1 LLVSDIATNAD
12 TTLLG
17 AWLRVSC
24 TDRFR
29 RKGANK
35 LQQDIWAAF
44 RKRRQI
50 LSFYKVTRP
59 CATLDFW
66 ELVDRS
72 VYLLGQCVNYASIK
86 EEDNGRSD
94 MQRRLDDSAKMWEK
108 LEEFISCFKK
118 HDRRLPASRQADSP
132 FTPIWINPPA
142 ASE

>member
-1 LLVSDIATNAD
+1 MEAE
-12 TTLLG
+12 
-17 AWLRVSC
+17 RVL
-24 TDRFR
+24 TY
-29 RKGANK
+29 

-59 CATLDFW
+59 CATLEFW

-72 VYLLGQCVNYASIK
+72 VYLLGQCVNYASTK
-86 EEDNGRSD
+86 EEENGRSD
-94 MQRRLDDSAKMWEK
+94 VQRRLDDSAKMWEK
-108 LEEFISCFKK
+108 LEEFSSCFKR
-118 HDRRLPASRQADSP
+118 HDRRLPAKRQADSP